1 MIRAIVG
8 DLSSVYSEPHNIG
21 NTAPRLHLRKQPSWK
36 RFEAVFVALRV
47 LGKLVL
53 NEMMLV
59 MMKTMANVRIME
71 MVMRAAGT
79 RKVLT
84 IVTLLMAVLRGIVT
98 MSLFR
103 QS

>member
-1 MIRAIVG
+1 METCRQSTQNHTTSETPRRA
-8 DLSSVYSEPHNIG
+8 S
-21 NTAPRLHLRKQPSWK
+21 TWRKQPSWK